1 MRKELTLWALASLL
15 LVACGGKDEPVAPV
29 DNTPKAPS
37 APTNVKLHK
46 ATETSLQ
53 FQWDA
58 VEGATSYAWEIQKEG
73 TKVNE
78 GTVGTRNATVS
89 GLTKATDYRFGVKAV
104 NAGGSSS
111 ATWVDAKT
119 EGTVDP
125 PTPPTPPAG
134 QYYEQFSIP
143 AAEEDGVARAFP
155 GAEGGGMYT
164 TGGRGGKIYHV
175 TSLEDNNTQG
185 TLRYGIENAERPL
198 TIVFDVAGTIALQKQ
213 LQIKKGD
220 LTIAGQTAPGDGI
233 CLKNYTFRIH
243 ASNVIVRFI
252 RCRMGDEK
260 QTEDDAMQIMDKYG
274 DSFEKIIIDHCS
286 VSWCTDEC
294 ASFYGMKDFS
304 FQWNI
309 VSESLRNSIHDKGA
323 HGYGGI
329 WGGTNAT
336 YHHNLLAHHDS
347 RNPRIDHDYVSHQK
361 GPVSIFNNVVY
372 NWKGN
377 SCYGGE
383 SSSNNG
389 SDYRK
394 YNFFNNYYKPGPVT
408 PSNHIWFLQPT
419 TSCSNCGGTILP
431 GHFYMDGNVMHGRDA
446 LTADNWKAGTSSPV
460 SVYISESNVS
470 KIREANRFATDT
482 YQSVHT
488 GAACLDPVLTY
499 AGASFSRD
507 AIDTRVAKETKDG
520 TSTYKGSNTS
530 AKDPST
536 NGLIDTQTDVA
547 DATWK
552 NGWPV
557 YAATADQLARI
568 KDSDADGMPDWFE
581 EQFGLNKSDKNDAGQ
596 VTLDKNSR
604 YTNLEMYLHY
614 LVKDIVAGQN
624 AGGSYMKL

>member
-1 MRKELTLWALASLL
+1 MKKELTLLALASLL
-15 LVACGGKDEPVAPV
+15 LASCGGEKEDPIVTP
-29 DNTPKAPS
+29 DTPKAPS
-37 APTNVKLHK
+37 APANVKLHK

-53 FQWDA
+53 FQWDQ
-58 VEGATSYAWEIQKEG
+58 VEGASSYAWEIQKDG

-78 GTVGTRNATVS
+78 GTAGTRNATVS

-111 ATWVDAKT
+111 MTWIDART
-119 EGTVDP
+119 EGEDTPEP
-125 PTPPTPPAG
+125 PTPPSG

-143 AAEEDGVARAFP
+143 SVEEDGVARAFP

-164 TGGRGGKIYHV
+164 TGGRGGKVYHV
-175 TSLEDNNTQG
+175 TSLEDNSTEG
-185 TLRYGIENAERPL
+185 TLRYGIEKGERPL
-198 TIVFDVAGTIALQKQ
+198 TILFDVAGTIALQKQ
-213 LQIKKGD
+213 LNITKGD
-220 LTIAGQTAPGDGI
+220 LTIAGQSAPGDGI
-233 CLKNYTFRIH
+233 CLKNYTFRIS
-243 ASNVIVRFI
+243 ASNVVVRFI

-260 QTEDDAMQIMDKYG
+260 QTEDDALQVMSHDDDKY
-274 DSFEKIIIDHCS
+274 SNIIIDHCS
-286 VSWCTDEC
+286 VSWSTDEC
-294 ASFYGMKDFS
+294 ASFYGMKDFT

-309 VSESLRNSIHDKGA
+309 VSESLRNSVHDKGS

-329 WGGTNAT
+329 WGGNNAT

-347 RNPRIDHDYVSHQK
+347 RNPRIDHDYVSTQK

-377 SCYGGE
+377 TCYGGE
-383 SSSNNG
+383 SSSNHG

-431 GHFYMDGNVMHGRDA
+431 GHFHVDGNVMHGHDD
-446 LTADNWKAGTSSPV
+446 LTSDNWKAGTSSPV
-460 SVYISESNVS
+460 SVYISEANAA
-470 KIREANRFATDT
+470 KIREDSRYATET
-482 YQSVHT
+482 YQSVQS
-488 GAACLDPVLTY
+488 GRDCLDPVLTY
-499 AGASFSRD
+499 AGASFARD
-507 AIDTRVAKETKDG
+507 GIDTRIAKETKDG
-520 TSTYKGSNTS
+520 TFTYKGSNTT

-536 NGLIDTQTDVA
+536 KGLIDTQTDVA

-552 NGWPV
+552 DGWPV
-557 YAATADQLARI
+557 YAASAEQTARI
-568 KDSDADGMPDWFE
+568 KDSDSDGMPDWFE
-581 EQFGLNKSDKNDAGQ
+581 EEFGLNTKDRNDAAQ
-596 VTLDKNSR
+596 VTLDKNGR

-624 AGGSYMKL
+624 AGGNYMKL